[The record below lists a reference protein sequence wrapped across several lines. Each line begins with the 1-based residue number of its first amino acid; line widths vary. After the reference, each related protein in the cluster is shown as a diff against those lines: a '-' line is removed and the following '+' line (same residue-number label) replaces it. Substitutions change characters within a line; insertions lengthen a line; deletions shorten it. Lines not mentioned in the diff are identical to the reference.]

1 MKQNSTKTDKRGEVK
16 WVTKSTHKKVRVKT
30 RDGLEIEGMIN
41 TGKVKRV
48 SDHLMKDKPFIT
60 VYEATNT
67 GVALGGI
74 KKTFIIAKMN
84 IAWVEPI

>member
-1 MKQNSTKTDKRGEVK
+1 MGYEVNPQ
-16 WVTKSTHKKVRVKT
+16 KVRVKT

-41 TGKVKRV
+41 TGKDKRV

-67 GVALGGI
+67 GIALGGI
-74 KKTFIIAKMN
+74 KKTFIIAKTN